1 MASLQCV
8 KPSNETCQQKYN
20 ERSAGQEVSKMT
32 TLVVDQV
39 FHHGSLTTSQT
50 HPQPQ
55 SGQSCPAKETLSKTK
70 TCCQS
75 QAKTQQLDQG
85 IAKVQTQCPGKS
97 ATLATK
103 GGHHG
108 KNHASNGTASKGKT
122 KKKESKN
129 LLQKIKDGI
138 SGNSSSSDSSSE
150 SDSDNDTRG
159 KTKVSSVINHVF
171 SLIFPRIS

>member
-8 KPSNETCQQKYN
+8 KPSNETCQQKSN

-50 HPQPQ
+50 HPQPL

-70 TCCQS
+70 TCYQS
-75 QAKTQQLDQG
+75 QAK
-85 IAKVQTQCPGKS
+85 
-97 ATLATK
+97 
-103 GGHHG
+103 
-108 KNHASNGTASKGKT
+108 NGTACKGKT
-122 KKKESKN
+122 KKKERKN

-138 SGNSSSSDSSSE
+138 SGNSSSSDSCSSE

-159 KTKVSSVINHVF
+159 KRKASSVINQVF